1 VVVLLGLLAGCSSI
15 DAALSRDWAVVIF
28 KQNAN
33 VTELLQVRA
42 ACAHLPNVVLQAP
55 PSGKNPLTAIY
66 ALRYDTSN
74 ASPADIVRLRDCL
87 QRFKSV
93 AGVTFQNALPPGTD
107 GG

>member
-1 VVVLLGLLAGCSSI
+1 MIVLLSLLAGCSSI

-28 KQNAN
+28 KQDAN

-55 PSGKNPLTAIY
+55 PSGQDPLTAIY
-66 ALRYDTSN
+66 ALRYDTSK
-74 ASPADIVRLRDCL
+74 ASPADIVKLRDCL
-87 QRFKSV
+87 QRFNSV